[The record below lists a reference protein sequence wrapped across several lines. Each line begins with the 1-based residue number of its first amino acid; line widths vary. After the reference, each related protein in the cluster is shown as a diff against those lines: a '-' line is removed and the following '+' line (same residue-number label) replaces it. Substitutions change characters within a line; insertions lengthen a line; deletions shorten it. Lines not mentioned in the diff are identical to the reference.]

1 MRNYLALLV
10 ATFIGS
16 IYAFAPLP
24 STPLLS
30 TTSIAATN
38 SPIDAES
45 SSLSRR
51 NFVANLALVAPT
63 LLTSQVAFAAPK
75 KKKKKSSSKK
85 AASMAA
91 PTKKKKKKGGKSKKA
106 AAAPTKKAGKS
117 KKKKGAPTSTKK
129 KGKGKKSK
137 N

>member
-1 MRNYLALLV
+1 MRNYLALIV
-10 ATFIGS
+10 AVFIGS

-24 STPLLS
+24 SAPLPRAM
-30 TTSIAATN
+30 TMAATN
-38 SPIDAES
+38 SPIEEES

-75 KKKKKSSSKK
+75 KKKKKSSSMKT
-85 AASMAA
+85 ASVAA
-91 PTKKKKKKGGKSKKA
+91 PTKKKKKKKGGKSKKA
-106 AAAPTKKAGKS
+106 AAAPPKKAGKS
-117 KKKKGAPTSTKK
+117 KKKKASSTKK